1 MAMTSPVTER
11 PIRTLLIAN
20 RGEIAVRIAEVC
32 RELGIRSVAI
42 YSEPD
47 REMPHVRAADVAIP
61 IGGRTPTESY
71 LDAAK
76 VLAAAVRS
84 GADAVHPGYGFL
96 SENPDFAQAVSE
108 AGLVWVGPTP
118 ESMRAMALKVQARRI
133 AESAGVP
140 IVPGAEL
147 DGHVSDSAL
156 LAAGE
161 SVGFPLLVKASAGGG
176 GRGMRIVS
184 TAGELV
190 EAVESAQREAGS
202 AFGDS
207 TVFLERYLTG
217 ARHIEVQVFGDQQ
230 GNVLHVGERECSV
243 QRRHQKVIEES
254 PSPGVTEA
262 VRGHMLEA
270 AVSLAKSI
278 GYVGAGTV
286 EFVVIGE
293 GGSQDFYFLEM
304 NTRLQVEH
312 PVTELTYDVPLIE
325 WQLRVAAGEALL
337 VEQAELQ
344 PDGYSLEARLYAE
357 DPSQGHAPG
366 SGRVTRMEIP
376 EVRVD
381 AGVESG
387 SEISTYYD
395 PMIAKVIWSAPTR
408 DAAALGLARA
418 LRAAV
423 LHGPVTNR
431 DMLVAVLES
440 DDFLAGH
447 TTTAFLDEHPELLD
461 PQVPA
466 ARRALHLCAVVIA
479 AAHEA
484 RELVADEPAA
494 STAFAPSG
502 WRNVRAV
509 PEARTFAVGDE
520 QVTVAYERLRDG
532 VWRVGTTSSPVELI
546 GAAEIEW
553 LEVPVRASVAR
564 DAQGDVVVDLESG
577 ERIFARVIRSDEGLI
592 TVHDGLWNSRLHDV
606 PCFAGEAADDVADG
620 SATPVPGTITVV
632 AVAVGDH
639 VTAGQTL
646 VVLEA
651 MKMEHRIVAAIDGV
665 VTAVR
670 VEVGQAVDA
679 HEVVVTVEGET

>member
-1 MAMTSPVTER
+1 MTSPVTER

-147 DGHVSDSAL
+147 DGDVSDSAL

-202 AFGDS
+202 AFGDA

-262 VRGHMLEA
+262 VREHMLEA

-293 GGSQDFYFLEM
+293 GG
-304 NTRLQVEH
+304 
-312 PVTELTYDVPLIE
+312 
-325 WQLRVAAGEALL
+325 
-337 VEQAELQ
+337 
-344 PDGYSLEARLYAE
+344 
-357 DPSQGHAPG
+357 
-366 SGRVTRMEIP
+366 
-376 EVRVD
+376 
-381 AGVESG
+381 
-387 SEISTYYD
+387 
-395 PMIAKVIWSAPTR
+395 
-408 DAAALGLARA
+408 
-418 LRAAV
+418 
-423 LHGPVTNR
+423 
-431 DMLVAVLES
+431 
-440 DDFLAGH
+440 
-447 TTTAFLDEHPELLD
+447 
-461 PQVPA
+461 
-466 ARRALHLCAVVIA
+466 
-479 AAHEA
+479 
-484 RELVADEPAA
+484 
-494 STAFAPSG
+494 
-502 WRNVRAV
+502 
-509 PEARTFAVGDE
+509 
-520 QVTVAYERLRDG
+520 
-532 VWRVGTTSSPVELI
+532 
-546 GAAEIEW
+546 
-553 LEVPVRASVAR
+553 
-564 DAQGDVVVDLESG
+564 
-577 ERIFARVIRSDEGLI
+577 
-592 TVHDGLWNSRLHDV
+592 
-606 PCFAGEAADDVADG
+606 
-620 SATPVPGTITVV
+620 
-632 AVAVGDH
+632 
-639 VTAGQTL
+639 
-646 VVLEA
+646 
-651 MKMEHRIVAAIDGV
+651 
-665 VTAVR
+665 
-670 VEVGQAVDA
+670 
-679 HEVVVTVEGET
+679 